1 MAEAGAGSG
10 GSVAAAAAGIMTNS
24 QQLAEDQMLTNQMSG
39 LSVGAAAAAAA
50 KNARGAA
57 GAGANT
63 SIYGAAVMAGEKW
76 WSHNQLCA

>member
-10 GSVAAAAAGIMTNS
+10 GSVAAAAGIMTNS

-50 KNARGAA
+50 KNARGAT
-57 GAGANT
+57 GAEANA
-63 SIYGAAVMAGEKW
+63 SIYGAAVMAGEKR
-76 WSHNQLCA
+76 WSHNKLCT

>member
-10 GSVAAAAAGIMTNS
+10 GSVAATAGIITNS

-50 KNARGAA
+50 KNARGAT
-57 GAGANT
+57 GAGANA
-63 SIYGAAVMAGEKW
+63 SIYGAAVMAGEKR
-76 WSHNQLCA
+76 WSHNKLCT